1 MNYHQQIPGRFD
13 SPSIYDDIIAR
24 ANDGA
29 VFVEVGAT
37 LAAPPSTWRRASSSP
52 ARKFDSTSS
61 ICGTAGSTTII
72 TSSRRCPSRRTVFW
86 HFIRNIRAAGVVDV
100 LCPLKMPSERAA
112 TLFEDGTLDFVFLDA
127 DHGYEAVRRD
137 LQCWFPKVKRRGVLG
152 GHDYS
157 NTDFPG
163 VRRAVDEFFTE
174 QRLPLQLNGTSFVA
188 TKPSPRWLNAAAQPI
203 AASSRPETDKET
215 RRHGDKER
223 RLAALPVSLSLLV
236 CG

>member
-29 VFVEVGAT
+29 VFVEVGAHLGRST
-37 LAAPPSTWRRASSSP
+37 VYLASRIKQSGKKIRLYVVDLWDGRFYDDYNQQSP
-52 ARKFDSTSS
+52 MPESAD
-61 ICGTAGSTTII
+61 
-72 TSSRRCPSRRTVFW
+72 VFW

-188 TKPSPRWLNAAAQPI
+188 TKPSPRWLNAAAR
-203 AASSRPETDKET
+203 AY
-215 RRHGDKER
+215 R
-223 RLAALPVSLSLLV
+223 RLVPS
-236 CG
+236 